1 MRDITTAARLF
12 TPLFALTLTLAPILP
27 GLPVPQAQAHVSSTA
42 PTSFYPDL
50 IADVAE
56 GIAPSVVNIDVE
68 KSVPTAAA
76 QDLSRLPFS
85 DQILRRF
92 FGFEPGNG
100 GNSPFTPFGGNGEG
114 NPSEPSPRV
123 ISGNGSGM
131 ILNKEGYILTNNH
144 VIATAEKIA
153 VKLNDGRQF
162 SAKLIGRDT
171 YADIAVIKIEAPNL
185 TPITLGDSDKLRP
198 GEWVIAVGSPLGFDH
213 TVTQGIVSALSR
225 RIPDLNSNLSFIQT
239 DAAIN
244 PGNSGGPLSN
254 LKGEVVGINTAISGR
269 GQNIGFAIPIN
280 TVKEIANT
288 LIAGK
293 PVVRPWIGVSMMELN
308 PELAKHIGLNPET
321 KGIVIGQVMENSPA
335 YKAGLMQGDVIRKV
349 DGKPVLKPEAIQEA
363 IRAKALNSR
372 IAIDILRNGHPIS
385 VDVVSEPLPDATG
398 GNEESS
404 SAPLSPVRPQVQTPH
419 FPNR

>member
-1 MRDITTAARLF
+1 MNQVVSVRLF
-12 TPLFALTLTLAPILP
+12 TSLLAATLTVASVMP
-27 GLPVPQAQAHVSSTA
+27 GVFSSQAQARVMPNS
-42 PTSFYPDL
+42 PTTFYPNL

-68 KSVPTAAA
+68 KSVPNASAA

-100 GNSPFTPFGGNGEG
+100 DGSFTPFGNGGGGNSGSGE
-114 NPSEPSPRV
+114 SSPRI

-131 ILNKEGYILTNNH
+131 IINKDGYILTNNH
-144 VIATAEKIA
+144 VISTAEKMT

-162 SAKLIGRDT
+162 TARLVGRDT
-171 YADIAVIKIEAPNL
+171 YADIAVIKIDAPNL
-185 TPITLGDSDKLRP
+185 TPVSFGNSDKLRP

-244 PGNSGGPLSN
+244 PGNSGGPLTN
-254 LKGEVVGINTAISGR
+254 LQGEVVGINTAISGR

-308 PELAKHIGLNPET
+308 PELAKHIGLAPDT
-321 KGIVIGQVMENSPA
+321 KGIVIAQVMENSPA
-335 YKAGLMQGDVIRKV
+335 YKAGLMQGDVIRKI
-349 DGKPVLKPEAIQEA
+349 DGTPILKPEGIQQA
-363 IRAKALNSR
+363 IRARELHST
-372 IAIDILRNGHPIS
+372 IMMDILRNGHPIS
-385 VDVVSEPLPDATG
+385 VGVVSEPLP
-398 GNEESS
+398 ESS
-404 SAPLSPVRPQVQTPH
+404 DGQAYGNPVRPQLQPGPQTHPS
-419 FPNR
+419 R

>member
-1 MRDITTAARLF
+1 MERMNKVVSVRLF
-12 TPLFALTLTLAPILP
+12 TSLLAATLTVASVMP
-27 GLPVPQAQAHVSSTA
+27 GGNLPQAQARVMSGP
-42 PTSFYPDL
+42 PTTFYPNL

-68 KSVPTAAA
+68 KSVPNAPAA

-92 FGFEPGNG
+92 FGFEPGG
-100 GNSPFTPFGGNGEG
+100 DGSFTPFGGGGG
-114 NPSEPSPRV
+114 NNNNAEPAPRV

-131 ILNKEGYILTNNH
+131 IINKDGYILTNNH
-144 VIATAEKIA
+144 VISTAEKMT

-162 SAKLIGRDT
+162 TARLVGRDT
-171 YADIAVIKIEAPNL
+171 YADIAVIKIDAPNL
-185 TPITLGDSDKLRP
+185 TPVTFGDSDKLRP

-225 RIPDLNSNLSFIQT
+225 RIPDLNSNVSFIQT

-244 PGNSGGPLSN
+244 PGNSGGPLTN
-254 LKGEVVGINTAISGR
+254 LQGEVIGINTAISGR

-280 TVKEIANT
+280 MVKEIANT

-293 PVVRPWIGVSMMELN
+293 PIVRPWIGVTMMELN
-308 PELAKHIGLNPET
+308 PELAKHIGLAPDT

-335 YKAGLMQGDVIRKV
+335 YKAGLMQGDVIRKI
-349 DGKPVLKPEAIQEA
+349 DGKPVLKPEGIQQA
-363 IRAKALNSR
+363 IRARELNSK
-372 IAIDILRNGHPIS
+372 IMMDILRNGHPIS
-385 VDVVSEPLPDATG
+385 VGVISEPLPETNDG
-398 GNEESS
+398 QPYKN
-404 SAPLSPVRPQVQTPH
+404 PVRPQLQPGRPTN
-419 FPNR
+419 PNR